1 MKMAFHKLARAM
13 GVTLIS
19 TSIFATALI
28 APAAAEGNISISVNA
43 QSAQDRQFI
52 GSALQ
57 LYSIVSALKG
67 GSGAIQRG
75 KNNNAGL
82 RQHGGGNLGIVHQKG
97 RGHQGSLQQIGIGNS
112 HGLFQFGKNTNAN
125 VGQMGHGQTGATFV
139 FGW

>member
-1 MKMAFHKLARAM
+1 MKMAFHKLARAV

-28 APAAAEGNISISVNA
+28 SPAAAEGTFSISVNA
-43 QSAQDRQFI
+43 HNAQDRQFI

-67 GSGAIQRG
+67 GSGVTQRG
-75 KNNNAGL
+75 ENNNAGL
-82 RQHGGGNLGIVHQKG
+82 RQNGWGNFGIVHQEG
-97 RGHQGSLQQIGIGNS
+97 RGHQGSLQQIGTGNS

>member
-1 MKMAFHKLARAM
+1 MKVAFHKLARAM
-13 GVTLIS
+13 GVALIS
-19 TSIFATALI
+19 TCVVATTLI
-28 APAAAEGNISISVNA
+28 PPAAAEGTLAISVNA
-43 QSAQDRQFI
+43 HNAQDRRVL

-67 GSGAIQRG
+67 GSGVIQQG

-82 RQHGGGNLGIVHQKG
+82 RQHGGGNLGIVYQKG
-97 RGHQGSLQQIGIGNS
+97 RGHQGSLQQIGTGNS

-139 FGW
+139 IGW

>member
-1 MKMAFHKLARAM
+1 MKIAFHKLARAM

-19 TSIFATALI
+19 TSILATALI
-28 APAAAEGNISISVNA
+28 APAAAEGTFSISVNA
-43 QSAQDRQFI
+43 HSAQDRQFI

-67 GSGAIQRG
+67 GSGAIQQG
-75 KNNNAGL
+75 ENNNAGL
-82 RQHGGGNLGIVHQKG
+82 RQHGLGNLGIVHQKG
-97 RGHQGSLQQIGIGNS
+97 RGHQGSLQQIGTGNS